1 MATFTQTQWKR
12 IVAELDTDEDGY
24 GLPERRSGSL
34 VFSSFNIRKFGRL
47 RSGSK
52 IRRSP
57 GSWDLLQRYSE
68 RCDFIA
74 IQEVLDDVSS
84 LMHLK
89 ERLGAKYEVVLS
101 DTAGGV
107 PGRRGSRERL
117 AFLYR
122 GDRIKHT
129 GLASDISFERSAVV
143 ETLYDNK
150 DDFTEAFTTRAADL
164 VAWDAKNVKRLAAG
178 KKKANKPPFVLP
190 HFLQFIR
197 TPHIASFEVKGV
209 GQAEPYR
216 FLATNAHLLYGH
228 ARKQREER
236 WMEFKALLAWLLNR
250 ATELDRVFEP
260 NLFLFG
266 DLNLDL
272 KNVDRRR
279 EAVNKFLKSINESQL
294 DDNREKIN
302 LPFLDAHPD
311 QAGAVFRTNA
321 RRNQTYDQ
329 IGFIA
334 GDKRLPPPH
343 ENGAAGQGRK
353 DDFDFGMFDF
363 VRLFLN
369 AVPAATK
376 ANNKPNYSL
385 FEHDVSD
392 HMPIWIRLQKPKVG
406 QRTFRW
412 R

>member
-1 MATFTQTQWKR
+1 MAQFTPNQWKR
-12 IVAELDTDEDGY
+12 IASELDTNESGY

-34 VFSSFNIRKFGRL
+34 VLSSFNIRKFGSL
-47 RSGSK
+47 RSKGK
-52 IRRSP
+52 IKRSS
-57 GSWDLLQRYSE
+57 GSWDLLQRYCE

-74 IQEVLDDVSS
+74 IQEVLDHVSS

-89 ERLGAKYEVVLS
+89 ERLGAKYEVIVS

-117 AFLYR
+117 AFIFR
-122 GDRIKHT
+122 RDRIRHT
-129 GLASDISFERSAVV
+129 GLASDISFERSAIID
-143 ETLYDNK
+143 TLYENK
-150 DDFTEAFTTRAADL
+150 DDFTQAFTTRAADL
-164 VAWDAKNVKRLAAG
+164 TAWEAKNEVRLAAG
-178 KKKANKPPFVLP
+178 KGKASKPPFVLP
-190 HFLQFIR
+190 HFIQFIR

-209 GQAEPYR
+209 GDAEPYR
-216 FLATNAHLLYGH
+216 FLAANAHLLYGH
-228 ARKQREER
+228 ASKQREER

-250 ATELDRVFEP
+250 AKELDRVFEP
-260 NLFLFG
+260 NLFLLG

-279 EAVNKFLKSINESQL
+279 EAVNKFLKSINENQL
-294 DDNREKIN
+294 DNNREKIN
-302 LPFLDAHPD
+302 LPFIDAHPD
-311 QAGAVFRTNA
+311 QGGAVFRTNA
-321 RRNQTYDQ
+321 RRDQTYDQ

-343 ENGAAGQGRK
+343 ENEAAGQGRK
-353 DDFDFGMFDF
+353 DDFDYGMFDF

-392 HMPIWIRLQKPKVG
+392 HMPIWIRLQKPKIG

>member
-1 MATFTQTQWKR
+1 MAAFTQTQWNR
-12 IVAELDTDEDGY
+12 ITSELDTDEAGY
-24 GLPERRSGSL
+24 GLPQRRTGSL

-47 RSGSK
+47 RSGGRIK
-52 IRRSP
+52 RSA
-57 GSWDLLQRYSE
+57 GSWDLLQRYCE

-84 LMHLK
+84 LLHLK
-89 ERLGAKYEVVLS
+89 ERLGAKYGLVLS

-122 GDRIKHT
+122 GDRIRHT

-143 ETLYDNK
+143 ETLYANK
-150 DDFTEAFTTRAADL
+150 EDFTNAFTTRTADL
-164 VAWDAKNVKRLAAG
+164 AAWDAKNIERLAAG
-178 KKKANKPPFVLP
+178 KRKASKPPFVLP
-190 HFLQFIR
+190 HFIQFIR
-197 TPHIASFEVKGV
+197 TPHIASFEAKGV
-209 GQAEPYR
+209 GEAEPYR

-228 ARKQREER
+228 ASKQREER
-236 WMEFKALLAWLLNR
+236 WMEFKALLDWLLNR

-279 EAVNKFLKSINESQL
+279 DAVNKFLKSINRRQL

-302 LPFLDAHPD
+302 LPFLDLHPD
-311 QAGAVFRTNA
+311 QEEVFRTNA
-321 RRNQTYDQ
+321 RRDQTYDQ
-329 IGFIA
+329 IGFVA

-343 ENGAAGQGRK
+343 ENDTAGQGGK
-353 DDFDFGMFDF
+353 DEFDFGMFDF
-363 VRLFLN
+363 VRLFLE

-376 ANNKPNYSL
+376 PNSKPNYRL

-406 QRTFRW
+406 QKTYRW